1 MCFLMEG
8 NNFSHTNT
16 FLFESI
22 LFFFAH
28 PPKSDAFLEGKQ
40 HLGKPLRF
48 ERNRVLARSVS
59 LPASQAQKLHL
70 KLTGKLLF
78 SRCLHT

>member
-22 LFFFAH
+22 LFFFCP
-28 PPKSDAFLEGKQ
+28 PPKIRCVSGREAAPRKAPSFREESSTRQ
-40 HLGKPLRF
+40 
-48 ERNRVLARSVS
+48 ERLPPS
-59 LPASQAQKLHL
+59 LPSPEAALEA
-70 KLTGKLLF
+70 
-78 SRCLHT
+78 